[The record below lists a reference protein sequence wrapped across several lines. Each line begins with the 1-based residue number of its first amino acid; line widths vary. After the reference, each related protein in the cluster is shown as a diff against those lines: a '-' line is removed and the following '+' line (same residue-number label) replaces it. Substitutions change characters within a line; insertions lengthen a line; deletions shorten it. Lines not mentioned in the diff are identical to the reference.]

1 MLSDQLVAAFLG
13 LSLVLVLI
21 RAIYESMRFGG
32 SKKTLNE
39 EVEPTKNEPIII
51 LSAIL
56 VIVFYL
62 EMASCIILFS
72 LGLQSGLTQSY
83 IQLRFP
89 FDSLVQVIGVAMI
102 VFGYAMVFWGI
113 HAIEYDR
120 LVTRGPYRRV
130 RHPQYL
136 GYFFIFAGFFLLL
149 LNLIALIPLLS
160 IPGEIRMATL
170 EEQFLTQKYGESYGN
185 YQRTT
190 GKFIPRVR
198 SMKRPNH
205 R

>member
-1 MLSDQLVAAFLG
+1 VLPDQFVAAFLA
-13 LSLVLVLI
+13 LSLLLVLI
-21 RAIYESMRFGG
+21 RAIYESIRFGRN
-32 SKKTLNE
+32 KKTSHE
-39 EVEPTKNEPIII
+39 EVESTKNEPVIV

-62 EMASCIILFS
+62 EMALCVILFS
-72 LGLQSGLTQSY
+72 LGLQNGLTESY

-89 FDSLVQVIGVAMI
+89 FDSLVQVIGVAMM
-102 VFGYAMVFWGI
+102 VFGYVLVFWGI
-113 HAIEYDR
+113 HAFEYDR

-149 LNLIALIPLLS
+149 LNFVALIPLLS
-160 IPGEIRMATL
+160 ILGEIRMATI
-170 EEQFLTQKYGESYGN
+170 EEQFLTKKYGESYGN
-185 YQRTT
+185 YQRNT

-198 SMKRPNH
+198 SVKNQNH

>member
-1 MLSDQLVAAFLG
+1 
-13 LSLVLVLI
+13 
-21 RAIYESMRFGG
+21 
-32 SKKTLNE
+32 
-39 EVEPTKNEPIII
+39 
-51 LSAIL
+51 
-56 VIVFYL
+56 
-62 EMASCIILFS
+62 
-72 LGLQSGLTQSY
+72 
-83 IQLRFP
+83 
-89 FDSLVQVIGVAMI
+89 VQVIGVAMI